1 MFTLIRPI
9 SALVMAIIGLI
20 AAQFYTQLYAG
31 EAAQLGRFHLWLAAL
46 AAVIGYG
53 FLGTRVAR
61 GPGWAVYF
69 TLQAVVLT
77 ALLAAATFA
86 LRMVFI
92 FGQRRIYR
100 EPVDAVEGFF
110 DHMLRFLAIG
120 LNPGFLLFLAG
131 ASLATGI
138 GLHLVFRLLERRRL
152 AR

>member
-31 EAAQLGRFHLWLAAL
+31 EGAQLGRLNLLLAAM
-46 AAVIGYG
+46 AATVGFG
-53 FLGTRVAR
+53 FLGARVAR

-69 TLQAVVLT
+69 TLQAVALT
-77 ALLAAATFA
+77 AVFAAATFA

-100 EPVDAVEGFF
+100 EPADAVEGFF
-110 DHMLRFLAIG
+110 DHMLRFLAVG
-120 LNPGFLLFLAG
+120 LDPGFLLFLAG
-131 ASLATGI
+131 ASLAAGI